1 MLSSSSS
8 IIAAAQQTA
17 ALGILT
23 WIVIIVFS
31 IAFAVVSYYLYCVPQ
46 ERLAKK
52 VGLPSTWMAYL
63 PVARN
68 IQRMKLVNMSM
79 WKLMFVGST
88 FTFGIC
94 ELLVGVISWMFLSM
108 TQQPV
113 FTYCMWFILSIG
125 YVVMYIIFTYEYNLR
140 LCRKFGYDMP
150 MALVLMFTQ
159 FAPVFIYAMAFSD
172 RIQPVGAKSKKLAD
186 NGYTGV
192 SAAVASEAGLEGVTG
207 MYMGQKFKMRDGE
220 KFVIGRDGSMCH
232 IVISANSEKV
242 SRKHCAIR
250 YVAAENCYEVTDYSL
265 NGTILENGSHLPK
278 EQPSKVR
285 RGTEILIGD
294 KNNQFKLL

>member
-1 MLSSSSS
+1 MGNGL
-8 IIAAAQQTA
+8 AWVALQQSA

-23 WIVIIVFS
+23 WIVWIVFA
-31 IAFAVVSYYLYCVPQ
+31 IAFAVVTYYLYCVPQ
-46 ERLAKK
+46 ERLSKK

-88 FTFGIC
+88 FTFCIC
-94 ELLVGVISWMFLSM
+94 EVLIAVINYMFFSM

-113 FTYCMWFILSIG
+113 FTYCMWVILTVG
-125 YVVMYIIFTYEYNLR
+125 YIVMYIIFTYEYNLR
-140 LCRKFGYDMP
+140 LSKKFGYDTP

-159 FAPVFIYAMAFSD
+159 FAPVFIYIMAFSN
-172 RIQPVGAKSKKLAD
+172 RVQPMGKKSAASVGS
-186 NGYTGV
+186 GYTPV
-192 SAAVASEAGLEGVTG
+192 SSAAREAGLAGVSG
-207 MYMGQKFKMRDGE
+207 MYAGQTFKMKDGE

-242 SRKHCAIR
+242 SRKHCAIK
-250 YVAAENCYEVTDYSL
+250 YIAAEDCYEVTDYSL
-265 NGTILENGSHLPK
+265 NGTALENGSYLPK

-285 RGTEILIGD
+285 RGTEILVGD